1 MMENATLSAATW
13 FWLMIPMP
21 LVVVLSLINLVINKG
36 RDD

>member
-1 MMENATLSAATW
+1 MENATLSAATW

-21 LVVVLSLINLVINKG
+21 LVVVLSLINLVIKKG

>member
-1 MMENATLSAATW
+1 MEDATLSAATW

-21 LVVVLSLINLVINKG
+21 AVVVLSLINLAIKKG